1 MKAISHLPAG
11 YRQIDSIDLQK
22 DKKAALTVNALAL
35 LIGAAI
41 ILGANL
47 FVPITSLFTGSD
59 SLTVGEYL
67 LDGAAVA
74 LRFLVLG
81 VSIFAYLFL
90 HELVH
95 GIVMKA
101 LGTKKV
107 RYGFTGLYAFAGSD
121 DYYDKSG
128 YLTVALAPILTF
140 GVLFAAIL
148 PLVPQGWFWVVY
160 LLQVI
165 NLSGAAGDL
174 FVTVRFARLPK
185 DIAVRDCGV
194 SMTVY
199 SKSEC

>member
-1 MKAISHLPAG
+1 MKAISHLPDG

-22 DKKAALTVNALAL
+22 DKKAAITVNALAL
-35 LIGAAI
+35 LIGASM

-59 SLTVGEYL
+59 SLTTG
-67 LDGAAVA
+67 

-128 YLTVALAPILTF
+128 YLTVALAPVLTF
-140 GVLFAAIL
+140 GILFAAVL
-148 PLVPQGWFWVVY
+148 PLVPREWFWIAY

-174 FVTVRFARLPK
+174 FVTVRFVRLPG
-185 DIAVRDCGV
+185 DIAVKDCGV
-194 SMTVY
+194 SMAVY
-199 SKSEC
+199 SKSEY

>member
-35 LIGAAI
+35 LIGAAM

-59 SLTVGEYL
+59 SLTVG
-67 LDGAAVA
+67 

-101 LGTKKV
+101 L
-107 RYGFTGLYAFAGSD
+107 GFTGLYAFAGSD